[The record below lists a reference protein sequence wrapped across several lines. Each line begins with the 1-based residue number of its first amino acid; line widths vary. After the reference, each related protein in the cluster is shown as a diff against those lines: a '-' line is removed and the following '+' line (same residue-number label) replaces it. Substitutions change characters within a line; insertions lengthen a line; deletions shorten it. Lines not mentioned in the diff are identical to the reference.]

1 MKLFPILTSL
11 TLGCAIVAA
20 TTLMTPA
27 FADDH
32 RSNPVSERQW
42 LSIAQI
48 HDKLVAAGYHDIEK
62 IEREH
67 GGYEARATDRQ
78 GARTKLYLNPQT
90 GEIVGQRN
98 KGTQASG
105 NEGRP
110 QKSADCNERRCRDDL
125 PAKPVKPA
133 TATPAGK

>member
-1 MKLFPILTSL
+1 MKRSTILTSL
-11 TLGCAIVAA
+11 TLVCAIVAA
-20 TTLMTPA
+20 TTLITPA

-62 IEREH
+62 IERER

-78 GARTKLYLNPQT
+78 GNRTKLYLHPQT

-98 KGTQASG
+98 KDSRARG
-105 NEGRP
+105 NDGRP

-125 PAKPVKPA
+125 PVKPA
-133 TATPAGK
+133 SAAPASK